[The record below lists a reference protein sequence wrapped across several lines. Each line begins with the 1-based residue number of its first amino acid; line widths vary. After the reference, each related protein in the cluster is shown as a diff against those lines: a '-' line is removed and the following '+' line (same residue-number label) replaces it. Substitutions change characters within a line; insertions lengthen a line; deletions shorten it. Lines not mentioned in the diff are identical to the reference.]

1 MLPLEGI
8 TVVSV
13 EQAVAAPFAS
23 RQLADLGARV
33 IKVERPETGDFARHY
48 DSEVKG
54 MASHFVWLNRSKE
67 SISVDL
73 KQEEGKE
80 ILNSLLSKADVFIQ
94 NLAPGAMDRLGFGNS
109 DLLNKYPGLII
120 CGISGYGSSGPYAN
134 KKAYDLLIQCES
146 GSMAITG
153 TEDTPSKSGV
163 AIADIATGM
172 YAYSGILAALFAR
185 QKDGKGKIL
194 EVSMLEALGE
204 WMGFPMY
211 YSEYGE
217 SEPKRTGASHSTI
230 YPYGPF
236 KVKEDKYVFL
246 SIQNEREWKNFCEKV
261 LNIPELTTDERFNVN
276 SKRFKNQELL
286 KVIIEDEFT
295 KFQSDYII
303 NKLEDSKI
311 ANASLNTVKDFIEHP
326 QLEARNRWTEVE
338 SPVGKLKALLP
349 PVTFNDFKYV
359 MNPIPT
365 VGEHTETILNELGW
379 NEETITAY
387 KKRNAL

>member
-73 KQEEGKE
+73 KEEEGKE

-94 NLAPGAMDRLGFGNS
+94 NLAPGAMDRLGFGSS

-163 AIADIATGM
+163 AVADIATGM
-172 YAYSGILAALFAR
+172 YAYSGILAALFSR

-211 YSEYGE
+211 YTEYGD

-236 KVKEDKYVFL
+236 KVKDEKYVFL

-261 LNIPELTTDERFNVN
+261 LGIPELATDERFNVN
-276 SKRFKNQELL
+276 SNRFKNQELL
-286 KVIIEDEFT
+286 KEIIEGEFT
-295 KFQSDYII
+295 KFQSDYIM
-303 NKLEDSKI
+303 NKLEDSQI
-311 ANASLNTVKDFIEHP
+311 ANASLNTVKDFIDHP
-326 QLEARNRWTEVE
+326 QLKARNRWTEVE